1 MSSPLSE
8 PAPSDA
14 GDAHRGAQSPLFAPP
29 STATTPTAA
38 TADLY
43 ADHDS
48 NYDMLD
54 DDDNDPPAAGPG
66 PSTLANRGHKRT
78 ASPPPQQ
85 PTAKKHKARQS
96 VSTTTSSGR
105 YDPPPLPHYTVV
117 RAAHNSKQSPHRIII
132 NHGVSDAH
140 PDRWPP
146 EEEYSPSRKFDGKEN
161 WYERTPK
168 DTGRH
173 KAFRDKV
180 GDELAK
186 TLKLTQRELGDYAS
200 VPVLPPELTLTPRPQ
215 ARTNS
220 GLSTPCRTTTSSPS
234 ITPWA
239 AANPEPT
246 STSGVSLSSLLA
258 PAYKSL
264 R

>member
-8 PAPSDA
+8 AAHSDS
-14 GDAHRGAQSPLFAPP
+14 GDARRAAESPLFAPP

-43 ADHDS
+43 ADQDS

-54 DDDNDPPAAGPG
+54 DDQDEQPPAAAGPG
-66 PSTLANRGHKRT
+66 PSTLASRGQKRT
-78 ASPPPQQ
+78 ASPPPAAQ
-85 PTAKKHKARQS
+85 PAAKKHKARQS
-96 VSTTTSSGR
+96 VTTTATTGSSAR

-117 RAAHNSKQSPHRIII
+117 RSSNNSKQSPHRIII
-132 NHGVSDAH
+132 NQGVSDAH

-146 EEEYSPSRKFDGKEN
+146 EEEYSPSRKIDGKEN

-180 GDELAK
+180 GEELAK
-186 TLKLTQRELGDYAS
+186 TLKLSQRA
-200 VPVLPPELTLTPRPQ
+200 LTPAYCISYTTPSQVDTRPF
-215 ARTNS
+215 R
-220 GLSTPCRTTTSSPS
+220 P
-234 ITPWA
+234 
-239 AANPEPT
+239 
-246 STSGVSLSSLLA
+246 
-258 PAYKSL
+258 
-264 R
+264 